1 MLPVSLLQCRRL
13 PLSLSLCL
21 TPALS
26 RSVMPPAPP
35 LPQVPPQPG
44 QIVTG
49 YEVVRPAAGCCQF
62 DGLSPAGLIAIIILV
77 LIFWP
82 LAWVPC
88 VMPDC
93 YEPYQRP
100 IYGWPV
106 QQQQQGPPPPPY
118 QQAP

>member
-1 MLPVSLLQCRRL
+1 M
-13 PLSLSLCL
+13 
-21 TPALS
+21 
-26 RSVMPPAPP
+26 
-35 LPQVPPQPG
+35 PPQPG

-106 QQQQQGPPPPPY
+106 QQQQQGPPPPPPPPPPY